1 MLDVLHLVVTM
12 TLVGCGDLV
21 PNSGTTK
28 LFGCAC
34 VSMAIVGIFISKLA
48 DYLVEKQMFFKAE
61 QSESKML
68 STIDIY
74 EGDKIQVLHGFS
86 TSCDGTEFL
95 WKS

>member
-1 MLDVLHLVVTM
+1 M
-12 TLVGCGDLV
+12 TSVGCGDLV
-21 PNSGTTK
+21 PNSDTTK
-28 LFGCAC
+28 LLACAF
-34 VSMAIVGIFISKLA
+34 VFTGMAIVGVFISKLA